1 MAYKLELELQEVN
14 MVLASLGKH
23 PFEEV
28 FVLVENI
35 KAQVVPQVQE
45 AEAAAKAAEEA
56 KAE

>member
-14 MVLASLGKH
+14 MVLVSLGKH

-28 FVLVENI
+28 FVLVEKI

-45 AEAAAKAAEEA
+45 AEAAAKTAEEA

>member
-14 MVLASLGKH
+14 MVLASLSKH

-28 FVLVENI
+28 FVLIEKI
-35 KAQVVPQVQE
+35 KAQVIPQVQE
-45 AEAAAKAAEEA
+45 TEATAKAAEEA